1 MTDLIKQTI
10 LLYKKYKKDKEIVY
24 EKKEFDKWMENLVKK
39 NGTTK
44 Y

>member
-1 MTDLIKQTI
+1 MDLTKQTI

-24 EKKEFDKWMENLVKK
+24 EKKEFDEWLEKLIEK
-39 NGTTK
+39 NGITN

>member
-24 EKKEFDKWMENLVKK
+24 GKKEFDKWMENLVKK

>member
-1 MTDLIKQTI
+1 MDLTKQTI

-24 EKKEFDKWMENLVKK
+24 EKKEFDEWLEKLIEK
-39 NGTTK
+39 NGTTN

>member
-1 MTDLIKQTI
+1 MDLTKQTI

-24 EKKEFDKWMENLVKK
+24 EKKEFDEWMEKLIKK
-39 NGTTK
+39 NGTTN

>member
-1 MTDLIKQTI
+1 LIKQTI